1 MASPQAQPSRRAPR
15 NNRATAVHLRL
26 RSKIVSGHFPQGSA
40 LAEPVLAEHFQTSR
54 APVRE
59 ALIALEREGLV
70 TFEKT
75 GRTQVRTIGA
85 KDLREIMEA
94 RAALESMAAGL
105 PNRTSTAAD
114 TEFVAKNIDAQEKAR
129 SLNELSRLDID
140 LHHRVML
147 RSGNTR
153 LLQLWEPLRWQYE
166 AYLVE
171 IFKRQST
178 GDYRPETETVLAHR
192 KLLKALSTGTPEE
205 AAAAMMEHV
214 LFNITWAD

>member
-1 MASPQAQPSRRAPR
+1 MASPRSQPSRRAPR

-26 RSKIVSGHFPQGSA
+26 RKEIVSGHFPQGSA
-40 LAEPVLAEHFQTSR
+40 LAEPVLAEHFHTSR

-75 GRTQVRTIGA
+75 GRTRVRTIA
-85 KDLREIMEA
+85 EKDLLEIMEA
-94 RAALESMAAGL
+94 RAALESMAASL
-105 PNRTSTAAD
+105 ANRNWTAAD

-129 SLNELSRLDID
+129 SLSELSRLDID

-147 RSGNTR
+147 RSGNAR
-153 LLQLWEPLRWQYE
+153 LVQLWEPLRWQYE

-171 IFKRQST
+171 IFKRQSA

-192 KLLKALSTGTPEE
+192 KLLKALSTGTPDE

>member
-1 MASPQAQPSRRAPR
+1 MASPQAQPSPRAPR
-15 NNRATAVHLRL
+15 NNRATSVHLRL

-40 LAEPVLAEHFQTSR
+40 LAEPVLAEHFHTSR

-75 GRTQVRTIGA
+75 GRTRVRTIAA

-94 RAALESMAAGL
+94 RAALESMAASL
-105 PNRTSTAAD
+105 ANRNWTFAD
-114 TEFVAKNIDAQEKAR
+114 TEFVARNIEAQTKAS
-129 SLNELSRLDID
+129 SLAELSRLDID
-140 LHHRVML
+140 LHHYVVTS
-147 RSGNTR
+147 SGNLR

-178 GDYRPETETVLAHR
+178 GDYRPETETVLAHH
-192 KLLKALSTGTPEE
+192 KLLKALSAGTPEE

-214 LFNITWAD
+214 LFNVTWAD

>member
-1 MASPQAQPSRRAPR
+1 MASPQAKPTLRAPR

-26 RSKIVSGHFPQGSA
+26 RKEIVSGYFPQGSA
-40 LAEPVLAEHFQTSR
+40 LAEPVLAEHFHTSR

-75 GRTQVRTIGA
+75 GRTRVRMIAA

-94 RAALESMAAGL
+94 RAALESMAASL
-105 PNRTSTAAD
+105 ANRNWTAAD

-129 SLNELSRLDID
+129 SLSELSRLDID

-147 RSGNTR
+147 RSGNLR

>member
-1 MASPQAQPSRRAPR
+1 MASPQAKPSPRAPR

-40 LAEPVLAEHFQTSR
+40 LAEPVLAEHFHTSR

-75 GRTQVRTIGA
+75 GRTRVRTIAA

-94 RAALESMAAGL
+94 RAALESMAASL
-105 PNRTSTAAD
+105 ANRNWTDAD

-129 SLNELSRLDID
+129 SLGELSRLDID
-140 LHHRVML
+140 LHHHVVT
-147 RSGNTR
+147 RSGNLR
-153 LLQLWEPLRWQYE
+153 LLQLWEPLRWQDE

-214 LFNITWAD
+214 LFNVTWAD

>member
-1 MASPQAQPSRRAPR
+1 MASPQAKPSPRVPR

-26 RSKIVSGHFPQGSA
+26 RKEIVSGYFPQGSA
-40 LAEPVLAEHFQTSR
+40 LAEPVLAEHFHTSR

-75 GRTQVRTIGA
+75 GRTRVRTIAA

-94 RAALESMAAGL
+94 RAALESMAASL
-105 PNRTSTAAD
+105 ANRNWTDAD
-114 TEFVAKNIDAQEKAR
+114 TEFVARNIEAQTKAS
-129 SLNELSRLDID
+129 SLAELSRLDID

-147 RSGNTR
+147 RSGNAR

-192 KLLKALSTGTPEE
+192 KLLQALSSGTPAE
-205 AAAAMMEHV
+205 AAQVMMDHV
-214 LFNITWAD
+214 LFNISWAD

>member
-1 MASPQAQPSRRAPR
+1 
-15 NNRATAVHLRL
+15 VHLRL
-26 RSKIVSGHFPQGSA
+26 RKEIVSGYFPQGTA
-40 LAEPVLAEHFQTSR
+40 LAEPTLAEHFRTSR

-70 TFEKT
+70 AFEKT
-75 GRTQVRTIGA
+75 GRTRVRTIA
-85 KDLREIMEA
+85 EKDLREIMEA
-94 RAALESMAAGL
+94 RAALESMAAIL
-105 PNRTSTAAD
+105 ANRNWTNED
-114 TEFVAKNIDAQEKAR
+114 TDFVTKNIERQSKAG
-129 SLNELSRLDID
+129 SLAELSRLDID
-140 LHHRVML
+140 LHHHVVT

-171 IFKRQST
+171 IFKRQSK

-192 KLLKALSTGTPEE
+192 KLLQALCSGTPAD
-205 AAAAMMEHV
+205 AANAMMEHV

>member
-1 MASPQAQPSRRAPR
+1 MASPQAQPSPRAPR
-15 NNRATAVHLRL
+15 NNRATSVHLRL

-40 LAEPVLAEHFQTSR
+40 LAEPVLAEHFHTSR

-75 GRTQVRTIGA
+75 GRTRVRTIAA

-94 RAALESMAAGL
+94 RAALESMAASL
-105 PNRTSTAAD
+105 ANRNWTDAD
-114 TEFVAKNIDAQEKAR
+114 TEFVARNIEAQTKAS
-129 SLNELSRLDID
+129 SLAELSRLDID
-140 LHHRVML
+140 LHHYVVTS
-147 RSGNTR
+147 SGNLR

-178 GDYRPETETVLAHR
+178 GDYRPETETVLAHH
-192 KLLKALSTGTPEE
+192 KLLKALSAGTPEE

-214 LFNITWAD
+214 LFNVTWAD

>member
-40 LAEPVLAEHFQTSR
+40 LAEPTLAEHFHTSR
-54 APVRE
+54 APIRE

-70 TFEKT
+70 SFEKT
-75 GRTQVRTIGA
+75 GRTRVRTIAA

-94 RAALESMAAGL
+94 RAALESMAARL
-105 PNRTSTAAD
+105 ANRNWTTAD
-114 TEFVAKNIDAQEKAR
+114 TDFVAKNIEHQTKA
-129 SLNELSRLDID
+129 SSFAELSRLDMD
-140 LHHRVML
+140 LHHHVVTC
-147 RSGNTR
+147 SGNLR

-171 IFKRQST
+171 IFKRRSAD
-178 GDYRPETETVLAHR
+178 DYRPETETVLGHR
-192 KLLKALSTGTPEE
+192 KLLQALSSGTPAE
-205 AAAAMMEHV
+205 AAQVMMDHV
-214 LFNITWAD
+214 LFNISWAD

>member
-1 MASPQAQPSRRAPR
+1 MASPQAKPCPRTPR
-15 NNRATAVHLRL
+15 NNRATTVHLRL
-26 RSKIVSGHFPQGSA
+26 RKEIVSGHFPQGSA
-40 LAEPVLAEHFQTSR
+40 LAEPVLAEHFHTSR

-75 GRTQVRTIGA
+75 GRARVRTIGA

-94 RAALESMAAGL
+94 RAALESMAASL
-105 PNRTSTAAD
+105 ANRNWTEAD
-114 TEFVAKNIDAQEKAR
+114 TEFVTKNIEKQTKAS
-129 SLNELSRLDID
+129 SLAELSRLDID
-140 LHHRVML
+140 LHHYVVTC
-147 RSGNTR
+147 SGNLR

-166 AYLVE
+166 AYLIE

-192 KLLKALSTGTPEE
+192 KLLKALSSGTPDE

>member
-1 MASPQAQPSRRAPR
+1 MASPQAQPSPRAPR

-26 RSKIVSGHFPQGSA
+26 RKEIVSGYFPQGSA
-40 LAEPVLAEHFQTSR
+40 LAEPVLAEHFHTSR

-75 GRTQVRTIGA
+75 GRTRVRMIAA

-94 RAALESMAAGL
+94 RAALESMAARL
-105 PNRTSTAAD
+105 ANWNWTTAD
-114 TEFVAKNIDAQEKAR
+114 TDFVAKNIEQQTKAG
-129 SLNELSRLDID
+129 SFAELSRLDMD
-140 LHHRVML
+140 LHHYVVTC
-147 RSGNTR
+147 SGNLR

-171 IFKRQST
+171 IFKRRSAD
-178 GDYRPETETVLAHR
+178 DYRPETETVLAHR
-192 KLLKALSTGTPEE
+192 KLLQALSSGTPAE
-205 AAAAMMEHV
+205 AAQMMMDHV
-214 LFNITWAD
+214 LFNISWAD

>member
-1 MASPQAQPSRRAPR
+1 MASPQAKPSPRAPR
-15 NNRATAVHLRL
+15 NNRATSVHLRL

-40 LAEPVLAEHFQTSR
+40 LAEPTLAEHFQTSR

-70 TFEKT
+70 SCEKT
-75 GRTQVRTIGA
+75 GRTRVRTIAA

-94 RAALESMAAGL
+94 RAALESMAASL
-105 PNRTSTAAD
+105 ANRNWTAAD

-129 SLNELSRLDID
+129 SLSELSRLDID

-147 RSGNTR
+147 RSGNLR
-153 LLQLWEPLRWQYE
+153 LLRLWEPLRWLYE

-192 KLLKALSTGTPEE
+192 KLLKALSTGTPDE

>member
-1 MASPQAQPSRRAPR
+1 MASPQAQPSPRAPR

-40 LAEPVLAEHFQTSR
+40 LAEPVLAEHFHTSR

-75 GRTQVRTIGA
+75 GRTRVRTIAA

-94 RAALESMAAGL
+94 RAALESMAARL
-105 PNRTSTAAD
+105 ANLNWTVAD
-114 TEFVAKNIDAQEKAR
+114 TAFVARNIEAQTKAS
-129 SLNELSRLDID
+129 SLAELSRLDID
-140 LHHRVML
+140 LHHYVVT
-147 RSGNTR
+147 RSGNLR

-214 LFNITWAD
+214 LFNVTWAD

>member
-1 MASPQAQPSRRAPR
+1 MATPQAQPSPRAPR
-15 NNRATAVHLRL
+15 KNRATTVHLRL
-26 RSKIVSGHFPQGSA
+26 RNEIVSGRFPQGSA

-75 GRTQVRTIGA
+75 GRTRVRTIA
-85 KDLREIMEA
+85 EKDLREIMEA
-94 RAALESMAAGL
+94 RAALESMAANL
-105 PNRTSTAAD
+105 ANRNWTDAD
-114 TEFVAKNIDAQEKAR
+114 TEFVARNIEAQTKAS
-129 SLNELSRLDID
+129 SLAELSRLDID
-140 LHHRVML
+140 LHQYVVT
-147 RSGNTR
+147 RSGNAR

-214 LFNITWAD
+214 LFNVTWAD

>member
-1 MASPQAQPSRRAPR
+1 MASPQAQPSPRAPR

-26 RSKIVSGHFPQGSA
+26 RKEIVSGYFPQGSA
-40 LAEPVLAEHFQTSR
+40 LAEPVLAEHFHTSR

-75 GRTQVRTIGA
+75 GRTRVRMIAA

-94 RAALESMAAGL
+94 RAALESMAASL
-105 PNRTSTAAD
+105 ANRNWTAAD

-129 SLNELSRLDID
+129 SLSELSRLDID

-147 RSGNTR
+147 RSGNAR
-153 LLQLWEPLRWQYE
+153 LLQLWEPLRWQWE
-166 AYLVE
+166 AHLAE
-171 IFKRQST
+171 IYRRQKS
-178 GDYRPETETVLAHR
+178 DDFIPEKETIKAHR
-192 KLLKALSTGTPEE
+192 HLLKALAEGTPSE
-205 AAAAMMEHV
+205 ASQSMMHHI
-214 LFNITWAD
+214 LFNLRWAK

>member
-1 MASPQAQPSRRAPR
+1 MDSPQAKPTRRAPR

-40 LAEPVLAEHFQTSR
+40 LAEPVLAEHFHTSR

-75 GRTQVRTIGA
+75 GRTRVRTIAA

-94 RAALESMAAGL
+94 RAALESMAASL
-105 PNRTSTAAD
+105 ANRNWTSAD
-114 TEFVAKNIDAQEKAR
+114 TEFVARNIEAQTKAS
-129 SLNELSRLDID
+129 SLTELSRLDID
-140 LHHRVML
+140 LHHYVVTC
-147 RSGNTR
+147 SGNLR

-178 GDYRPETETVLAHR
+178 GDYCPETETVLAHR
-192 KLLKALSTGTPEE
+192 KLLNALSTGTPEE

>member
-1 MASPQAQPSRRAPR
+1 MASPQAKPSPRAPR

-26 RSKIVSGHFPQGSA
+26 RKEIVSGHFPQGSA
-40 LAEPVLAEHFQTSR
+40 LAEPVLAEHFHTSR

-70 TFEKT
+70 SFEKT
-75 GRTQVRTIGA
+75 GRTRVRTIAA

-105 PNRTSTAAD
+105 ANLNWTVAD
-114 TEFVAKNIDAQEKAR
+114 TAFVAKNIEGQEKAR
-129 SLNELSRLDID
+129 SFAELSQLDMD
-140 LHHRVML
+140 LHHHVL
-147 RSGNTR
+147 NCSGNVR

-171 IFKRQST
+171 IFKRQSKD
-178 GDYRPETETVLAHR
+178 DYRPETETVLAHR
-192 KLLKALSTGTPEE
+192 KLLQALSSGTPAD
-205 AAAAMMEHV
+205 AANAMMEHV

>member
-1 MASPQAQPSRRAPR
+1 MASPQAKSSPRAPR

-26 RSKIVSGHFPQGSA
+26 RKEIVSGYFPQGSA
-40 LAEPVLAEHFQTSR
+40 LAEPVLAEHFHTSR

-75 GRTQVRTIGA
+75 ERTRVRMIAA

-94 RAALESMAAGL
+94 RAALESMAASL
-105 PNRTSTAAD
+105 ANRNWTAAD

-129 SLNELSRLDID
+129 SLSELSRLDID

-147 RSGNTR
+147 RSGNLR
-153 LLQLWEPLRWQYE
+153 LLRLWEPLRWLYE

-192 KLLKALSTGTPEE
+192 KLLKALSTGTPDE

>member
-1 MASPQAQPSRRAPR
+1 MASPQAKPTRSAPR

-26 RSKIVSGHFPQGSA
+26 RKEIVSGYFPQGSA
-40 LAEPVLAEHFQTSR
+40 LAEPVLAEHFHTSR

-70 TFEKT
+70 SFEKT
-75 GRTQVRTIGA
+75 GRTRVRTIAA

-105 PNRTSTAAD
+105 ANLNWTVAD
-114 TEFVAKNIDAQEKAR
+114 TAFVAKNIEGQEKAR
-129 SLNELSRLDID
+129 SFAELSQLDMD
-140 LHHRVML
+140 LHHHVL
-147 RSGNTR
+147 NCSGNVR

-171 IFKRQST
+171 IFKRQSK

-192 KLLKALSTGTPEE
+192 KLLQALSSGTPAD
-205 AAAAMMEHV
+205 AANAMMDHV
-214 LFNITWAD
+214 LFNISWAD

>member
-1 MASPQAQPSRRAPR
+1 
-15 NNRATAVHLRL
+15 LRL
-26 RSKIVSGHFPQGSA
+26 RKEIVSGYFPQGSA
-40 LAEPVLAEHFQTSR
+40 LAEPVLAEHFHTSR

-75 GRTQVRTIGA
+75 GRTRVRMIAA

-94 RAALESMAAGL
+94 RAALESMAASL
-105 PNRTSTAAD
+105 ANRNWTAAD

-129 SLNELSRLDID
+129 SLSELSRLDID

-147 RSGNTR
+147 RSDNLR

>member
-1 MASPQAQPSRRAPR
+1 MASPQAQPSPRAPR
-15 NNRATAVHLRL
+15 NNRATSVHLRL

-40 LAEPVLAEHFQTSR
+40 LAEPVLAEHFHTSR

-75 GRTQVRTIGA
+75 GRTRVRTIAA

-94 RAALESMAAGL
+94 RAALESMAASL
-105 PNRTSTAAD
+105 ANRNWTDAD
-114 TEFVAKNIDAQEKAR
+114 TEFVAKNIEAQTKAS
-129 SLNELSRLDID
+129 SLAELSRLDID
-140 LHHRVML
+140 LHHYVVTS
-147 RSGNTR
+147 SGNLR

-192 KLLKALSTGTPEE
+192 KLLKALSSGTPEE

-214 LFNITWAD
+214 LFNVTWAD

>member
-1 MASPQAQPSRRAPR
+1 MASPLAKPSPRAPR

-40 LAEPVLAEHFQTSR
+40 LAEPVLAEHFHTSR

-75 GRTQVRTIGA
+75 GRTRVRTIAA

-94 RAALESMAAGL
+94 RAALESMAARL
-105 PNRTSTAAD
+105 ANLNWTVAD
-114 TEFVAKNIDAQEKAR
+114 TAFVARNIEAQTKAS
-129 SLNELSRLDID
+129 SLAELSRLDID
-140 LHHRVML
+140 LHHYVVT
-147 RSGNTR
+147 RSGNLR

-214 LFNITWAD
+214 LFNVTWAD